1 MKVKVVVYHFFD
13 YPNLA
18 GSMFDFG
25 QNIDFN
31 RNLVGSQKTLFRRP
45 FGLSGSLRYVS
56 SDDTFDFEPEI
67 T

>member
-18 GSMFDFG
+18 GSMSDFG

-31 RNLVGSQKTLFRRP
+31 RNKRH
-45 FGLSGSLRYVS
+45 S
-56 SDDTFDFEPEI
+56 SDAHSGFPVPDAHSGFPVPSGTYHPMI
-67 T
+67 SLI